1 MRRDEWAR
9 LAVPFPAPALD
20 WCVAQLDSEGSTAR
34 LEPVV
39 SEPAVVERLD
49 QVLGIE
55 GWSMRLV
62 PLGPDAVVC
71 ELELLGVHKTGVA
84 RSFGGQLAMDRVCAW
99 AMGRAAGRCGM
110 RPPSERGAW
119 VDFDFET
126 GEPVVV
132 PEIGIDA
139 DHDAGPEFG
148 LDGPRAEGRAGAG
161 RAGAARDGAGPAGA
175 GRDGGVEA
183 GGAEIDGVEAGRFEA
198 GGVEAGGVEA
208 VPSDGGAFDARQDG
222 EPAPDTGPARS
233 EGQQVIERLVERL
246 RAEGLG
252 REAATLVV
260 EHGGYGR
267 SPEEARE
274 LYRRLRE
281 LLLERGTAS

>member
-9 LAVPFPAPALD
+9 LSLPFPAHALD
-20 WCVAQLDSEGSTAR
+20 WCVAQLDREGSTAR

-39 SEPAVVERLD
+39 SGPAVVERLN
-49 QVLGIE
+49 QVLGVE
-55 GWSMRLV
+55 GWSTRLV

-84 RSFGGQLAMDRVCAW
+84 RSFGGQLAVERVCAW
-99 AMGRAAGRCGM
+99 ALGRAASLCGM

-132 PEIGIDA
+132 PEIGV
-139 DHDAGPEFG
+139 E
-148 LDGPRAEGRAGAG
+148 DGHAVDREIGRYD
-161 RAGAARDGAGPAGA
+161 DGQ
-175 GRDGGVEA
+175 REDGGVET
-183 GGAEIDGVEAGRFEA
+183 GGVGI
-198 GGVEAGGVEA
+198 GGVE
-208 VPSDGGAFDARQDG
+208 SDGIEDVPAEDVPAEDVPGGAVAASDPRPGSA
-222 EPAPDTGPARS
+222 PAPETGPGRS

-281 LLLERGTAS
+281 LLLDRGAAP

>member
-1 MRRDEWAR
+1 M
-9 LAVPFPAPALD
+9 
-20 WCVAQLDSEGSTAR
+20 SG
-34 LEPVV
+34 
-39 SEPAVVERLD
+39 PAVVERLN

-84 RSFGGQLAMDRVCAW
+84 RSFGGQLAVERVCAW
-99 AMGRAAGRCGM
+99 AMGRAARLCGM

-119 VDFDFET
+119 VDFDFEA

-132 PEIGIDA
+132 PEIGIEAGHEA
-139 DHDAGPEFG
+139 DREFD
-148 LDGPRAEGRAGAG
+148 LDGTLA
-161 RAGAARDGAGPAGA
+161 DGPAGA
-175 GRDGGVEA
+175 WRWSMERVAWRRVVWGSVVWRAMVSRPVPPRTSRRRRPL
-183 GGAEIDGVEAGRFEA
+183 GAARA
-198 GGVEAGGVEA
+198 
-208 VPSDGGAFDARQDG
+208 SDARPG
-222 EPAPDTGPARS
+222 AAPAPETGPARS

-281 LLLERGTAS
+281 LLLDRGAAP

>member
-9 LAVPFPAPALD
+9 LAVPFPAHALD
-20 WCVAQLDSEGSTAR
+20 WCVAQLDREGNSAR

-39 SEPAVVERLD
+39 SGPAVVERLN

-55 GWSMRLV
+55 GWSTRLV

-71 ELELLGVHKTGVA
+71 ELELLGVHKTAVA
-84 RSFGGQLAMDRVCAW
+84 RSFGGQLAAERVCAW
-99 AMGRAAGRCGM
+99 ALGRAAGLCGM

-132 PEIGIDA
+132 PEIGVESG
-139 DHDAGPEFG
+139 HEV
-148 LDGPRAEGRAGAG
+148 GRYEVG
-161 RAGAARDGAGPAGA
+161 RRE
-175 GRDGGVEA
+175 DGGGET
-183 GGAEIDGVEAGRFEA
+183 
-198 GGVEAGGVEA
+198 GGVGIGGMESGGIDA
-208 VPSDGGAFDARQDG
+208 VPSQDVFDGVVEASEPQVGAA
-222 EPAPDTGPARS
+222 PAPAAGPARS

-281 LLLERGTAS
+281 LLLERGAAP